1 MTSFTCLWYGGA
13 AQAASGG
20 MGMKMY
26 LVTSTTKETSSAA
39 KGVVESLLFRIYQDE
54 NATWS

>member
-1 MTSFTCLWYGGA
+1 MVEQLN
-13 AQAASGG
+13 AASGG